1 MLAPGISKLMTSL
14 ATAFIISSGLM
25 SNAAVHQVPVED
37 HVQVLVGGD
46 AGEQLVGDRVAGGLA
61 GVPVRDAGRQLLEG
75 DVGDRLER
83 RLVAGVVAGGH
94 VVHPGPLELDRVDAA
109 GDDEVVAQRDAV
121 PALLRR
127 PAADPRA
134 PGAVA
139 AEPGGD
145 LAVVAGQVVLG
156 EQVDEHRGLRRV
168 VEPGL
173 LRRPVLAAEEGEVAP
188 LVPRA
193 RSRAGAIPWPSG
205 CAGRGSRRP
214 PARARSALP
223 RAGMSGA
230 WGPPGRLDLRLRNLR
245 CRNQRS
251 ASCGGS
257 PIGPRS
263 PLRAGRDS
271 RRDRCPRRAR
281 VQARPAADRCDHGRM
296 TRQPRAT
303 DGA

>member
-1 MLAPGISKLMTSL
+1 MPALAMIDRVLPEVRHVGAGHLEVDDL
-14 ATAFIISSGLM
+14 VGHGLHHL
-25 SNAAVHQVPVED
+25 VRVDVERRRHEVPVED

-46 AGEQLVGDRVAGGLA
+46 AGEQLVGDRVTGGLA
-61 GVPVRDAGRQLLEG
+61 GVPVRDAGRELLER
-75 DVGDRLER
+75 DVRDRLER

-156 EQVDEHRGLRRV
+156 QQVDEHRGLRRV

-188 LVPRA
+188 LVPRHVVV
-193 RSRAGAIPWPSG
+193 RMPFLGDRG

-230 WGPPGRLDLRLRNLR
+230 WGPPGRT
-245 CRNQRS
+245 
-251 ASCGGS
+251 
-257 PIGPRS
+257 
-263 PLRAGRDS
+263 
-271 RRDRCPRRAR
+271 
-281 VQARPAADRCDHGRM
+281 RPTPA
-296 TRQPRAT
+296 
-303 DGA
+303 